1 MTFPD
6 IEALVLTFLTQRVNV
21 PVHTSVPSNRPPA
34 FILLWRNGGASS
46 NRVVDRPQVTVEAWS
61 QDSVRASEL
70 AEQCR
75 SALLN
80 EASTIPSVSQS
91 TEISGPYS
99 TTDETT
105 ETPRYRFTMQLTVR
119 ARR

>member
-6 IEALVLTFLTQRVNV
+6 AEALVLSFLAGRVDV
-21 PVHTSVPSNRPPA
+21 PVHTSVPSDRPAA
-34 FILLWRNGGASS
+34 FVLLWRNGGASS
-46 NRVVDRPQVTVEAWS
+46 NRVVDQPQITVEAWAK
-61 QDSVRASEL
+61 DSVEASEL
-70 AEQCR
+70 AERCR

-80 EASTIPSVSQS
+80 EASTIPNVSRA

-119 ARR
+119 ALR

>member
-6 IEALVLTFLTQRVNV
+6 VEALVLSFLSSRVPV
-21 PVHTSVPSNRPPA
+21 PVHTSVPANRPAA
-34 FILLWRNGGASS
+34 FIRLWRNGGASS
-46 NRVVDRPQVTVEAWS
+46 NRAVDRPQVTVEAWS
-61 QDSVRASEL
+61 TDSVEASEL

-80 EASTIPSVSQS
+80 EASAMPNVSRS